1 MHIISRKALRT
12 YWEGHREAEGVLD
25 DWFRKAKRNNARN
38 LPELRKTFPSA
49 DPVGDCVVFNVGG
62 NNYRVI
68 VHLDYELQIM
78 WIRAVLSH
86 AEYSKEKW
94 KADC

>member
-1 MHIISRKALRT
+1 MRIISRKALRT
-12 YWEGHREAEGVLD
+12 YWEKHPQSEGVLN
-25 DWFRKAKRNNARN
+25 DWFRKAKRAEAKN
-38 LPELRKTFPSA
+38 LPALRKTFPSA
-49 DPVGDCVVFNVGG
+49 DRVGDCVVFNVGG

-68 VHLDYELQIM
+68 VHLDYEVQTL

>member
-1 MHIISRKALRT
+1 MRIISRKALRT
-12 YWEGHREAEGVLD
+12 YWTRHPESEEVLC
-25 DWFRKAKRNNARN
+25 DWFRKVKANSAQN
-38 LPELRKTFPSA
+38 LAELRKTFPTA
-49 DPVGDCVVFNVGG
+49 DPVGDCIVFNVGG

-68 VHLDYELQIM
+68 VHVDYELQII
-78 WIRAVLSH
+78 WIRGVLSH

>member
-1 MHIISRKALRT
+1 MRIISRKALRT
-12 YWEGHREAEGVLD
+12 YWEKHPESEEVLD
-25 DWFRKAKRNNARN
+25 DWYRKLKRVAAKN
-38 LPELRKTFPSA
+38 LGALRKTFPSA

-68 VHLDYELQIM
+68 VHLDYDLQIT
-78 WIRAVLSH
+78 WIRAVLNH
-86 AEYSKEKW
+86 AEYDKEKW